1 MLKIFIPDFYVKN
14 ITEIDLDV
22 FKTKDITAVILDLDN
37 TLDSHTTATPSDRA
51 LSFLETLK
59 QNGFSVCIISN
70 GKQERVEKYLK
81 NLSIPYIAKAGK
93 PLKKSYQKALDILN
107 TTPVQTAFVGDQ
119 IFTDVWGANRMGLT
133 TILTEPIEQ
142 FENAFF
148 YIKRAFERTVK
159 SRIPK
164 E

>member
-148 YIKRAFERTVK
+148 YIKRAFERAVK